1 MKVFLLVVFC
11 FSAIYNNLFSQTQYK
26 WNQKASYV
34 IDSNDIW
41 TTDVFG
47 NTYISRKETIQKFD
61 SIGKFKFAQSQK
73 SSGRLSSIQPINTM
87 KVAVFSEEQQ
97 EICFFDNT
105 LTPYESCVNLE
116 DLSISYASMMAVS
129 SQPGKFWV
137 YDQLNSRLHLLS
149 LEQTNQSQ
157 EIENLKGMLNSIQLN
172 SMFEN
177 ANFLYLIDFKQGVF
191 VLDIYGSLI
200 NLIKRINFKSFQ
212 VDNQNYYFIEGD
224 FLIIINKETSQESKI
239 ELPFQEIIEFRKSMD
254 SYFFRTTKEIR
265 KYQLFLPE

>member
-105 LTPYESCVNLE
+105 LTPYEFCVNLE

-224 FLIIINKETSQESKI
+224 FLIIINKETAQESKI

>member
-1 MKVFLLVVFC
+1 LCFLLSSGKVQ
-11 FSAIYNNLFSQTQYK
+11 SQTQFK
-26 WNQKASYV
+26 WLQKASFV

-41 TTDVFG
+41 ATDVLG
-47 NTYISRKETIQKFD
+47 HTYLSKKETIQKFD
-61 SIGKFKFAQSQK
+61 SIGKFKFSQSQK

-116 DLSISYASMMAVS
+116 DLSISYASMTAVS

-149 LEQTNQSQ
+149 LELTNQSQ

-177 ANFLYLIDFKQGVF
+177 ANFLYLIDCKQGVF
-191 VLDIYGSLI
+191 VLDMYGSLV

-212 VDNQNYYFIEGD
+212 VDSKNYYFIEGN
-224 FLIIINKETSQESKI
+224 FLIIINKETFEETKI
-239 ELPFQEIIEFRKSMD
+239 ELPSQDIIEFKKSMD
-254 SYFFRTTKEIR
+254 SYFFRTSKEII
-265 KYQLFLPE
+265 KYQLF

>member
-1 MKVFLLVVFC
+1 MYRLSK
-11 FSAIYNNLFSQTQYK
+11 LFSK
-26 WNQKASYV
+26 
-34 IDSNDIW
+34 
-41 TTDVFG
+41 
-47 NTYISRKETIQKFD
+47 
-61 SIGKFKFAQSQK
+61 
-73 SSGRLSSIQPINTM
+73 
-87 KVAVFSEEQQ
+87 
-97 EICFFDNT
+97 
-105 LTPYESCVNLE
+105 
-116 DLSISYASMMAVS
+116 
-129 SQPGKFWV
+129 PGKFWV

-224 FLIIINKETSQESKI
+224 FLIIIN
-239 ELPFQEIIEFRKSMD
+239 RH
-254 SYFFRTTKEIR
+254 
-265 KYQLFLPE
+265 

>member
-1 MKVFLLVVFC
+1 MRVVFFVFC
-11 FSAIYNNLFSQTQYK
+11 FLAICTEALSQSK
-26 WNQKASYV
+26 FNWNCKASYM

-41 TTDVFG
+41 SIDVLG
-47 NTYISRKETIQKFD
+47 NMYISKKETIQKFD
-61 SIGKFKFAQSQK
+61 SLGKFKFAQSQK

-116 DLSISYASMMAVS
+116 DLNISYASMMAVS
-129 SQPGKFWV
+129 SQSGKFWV

-149 LEQTNQSQ
+149 LEQTNQTQ

-172 SMFEN
+172 SMFESG
-177 ANFLYLIDFKQGVF
+177 NFLYLIDFKQGVF
-191 VLDIYGSLI
+191 VLDIYGSLV
-200 NLIKRINFKSFQ
+200 NFIKRINFNSFQ
-212 VDNQNYYFIEGD
+212 VDEHNFYFIEGD
-224 FLIIINKETSQESKI
+224 YLIVINKETAEESKI
-239 ELPFQEIIEFRKSMD
+239 ELPFHNIIEFRKSMG

-265 KYQLFLPE
+265 KYHLFLP